1 MGWPNAEPHAVAAQA
16 NRVRRQGL
24 ARIPRPMTFLAKDFK
39 RGEKVSLISKRNAD
53 GGRPK
58 RRVRSAYRPPPNRPL
73 RVTRFGGH
81 ERLAPPIRAAPA
93 VSYDYR
99 PNCG

>member
-16 NRVRRQGL
+16 NRVRRQGV

-58 RRVRSAYRPPPNRPL
+58 HRVGAGLGGLLGEIRSTGPARLNL
-73 RVTRFGGH
+73 RCWPWPAG
-81 ERLAPPIRAAPA
+81 RLGR
-93 VSYDYR
+93 
-99 PNCG
+99 